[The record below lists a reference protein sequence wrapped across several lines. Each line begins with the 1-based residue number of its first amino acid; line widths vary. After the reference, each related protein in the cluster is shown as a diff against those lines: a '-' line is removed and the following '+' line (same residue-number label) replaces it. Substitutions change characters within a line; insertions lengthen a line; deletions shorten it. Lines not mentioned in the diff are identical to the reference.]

1 MPSTTAASA
10 ALALGTMMPREL
22 ACRCSACCAR
32 RPSPSRARP
41 SPAAC
46 CRRAPARRRSR
57 TARTARSAIARC
69 RPGCRRRSADR
80 TTPACFGSS
89 AGARLIT
96 TRSCGR
102 TKPLLTI
109 ARSMR
114 CVLSFTACSGRPT
127 SIVFGQR
134 AGRDVDLDLD
144 RQGVDAQERKGVELG
159 EHGDSVADGRH
170 CFTVQG
176 LSELFRLNVGV
187 SFRGRYEIQ

>member
-10 ALALGTMMPREL
+10 AFALGTMMPRSRLRCRSRCRCGDGHRHRQRALDRPRAAVEREL
-22 ACRCSACCAR
+22 ADDRVLVEQLA
-32 RPSPSRARP
+32 
-41 SPAAC
+41 
-46 CRRAPARRRSR
+46 
-57 TARTARSAIARC
+57 SAIARC

-127 SIVFGQR
+127 SIVFGS
-134 AGRDVDLDLD
+134 APGETSTSTSTG
-144 RQGVDAQERKGVELG
+144 QGVDAQERKGVELG
-159 EHGDSVADGRH
+159 EHGAA
-170 CFTVQG
+170 
-176 LSELFRLNVGV
+176 
-187 SFRGRYEIQ
+187 